1 MKHIIYAL
9 VENKPG
15 VLAKVSGLFARR
27 GFNIE
32 SLSVGYTQSKE
43 ISRITIIVDG
53 DSTTVEQVNKQ
64 LNKLINVIKV
74 SDITSLNIVERELL
88 LIKVKTDRSN
98 RFDIIQIVDIFRGQV
113 VDVGEDTMIIE
124 MTGDEDKILAFENL
138 VKRFGIVE
146 LVRTGKIALVRG

>member
-1 MKHIIYAL
+1 MKHVIYAL

-32 SLSVGYTQSKE
+32 SLSVGHTQSKE
-43 ISRITIIVDG
+43 ISRITIIVEG
-53 DSTTVEQVNKQ
+53 DSTTIEQVNKQ

-74 SDITSLNIVERELL
+74 SDITSLNVVERELL
-88 LIKVKTDRSN
+88 LMKVRTDRSN
-98 RFDIIQIVDIFRGQV
+98 RSDIIQIVNIFRGQV
-113 VDVGEDTMIIE
+113 VDVGENTMIIE

-138 VKRFGIVE
+138 LKKFGVVE
-146 LVRTGKIALVRG
+146 LVRTGKVALVRG